1 MDLQSPPPRPGPSR
15 LRSWS
20 RTFNVRARTWLTPLV
35 VACLAAG
42 CRLNT
47 DLVEVMSALA
57 DAPRRTHALA
67 VALGLFS
74 WLRGG
79 LPDEVM
85 LRRLLPLLCTVPA
98 SHKTP
103 RAGSGGSG
111 YCAIHLDLRAPP
123 DWVPRTEGAESP

>member
-1 MDLQSPPPRPGPSR
+1 M
-15 LRSWS
+15 
-20 RTFNVRARTWLTPLV
+20 APLV

-47 DLVEVMSALA
+47 GLVEVMSALA
-57 DAPRRTHALA
+57 DAPPRSDALA

-79 LPDEVM
+79 LPDEEV
-85 LRRLLPLLCTVPA
+85 LRRFLPLLCSAPG

-103 RAGSGGSG
+103 RAGPAGSR
-111 YCAIHLDLRAPP
+111 YCAIHMDLRAPP
-123 DWVPRTEGAESP
+123 DWVRRTEGAESP